1 MTFELVEQSG
11 KISSLFSIT
20 SRDYV
25 ETLQNLNYED
35 SPKQYQ
41 LNIIA
46 TEVETGLKSTAEVIR
61 HSKLCIVILLNHVIL
76 LRLIHYAQHY
86 RKINEHK
93 STYMYCISKNGD
105 ALFSKLLS
113 LQCDTNQIN

>member
-1 MTFELVEQSG
+1 MSFELVEQSG

-61 HSKLCIVILLNHVIL
+61 HGHLLCSSQITVMTLSFRTDRSGQTVHTQI
-76 LRLIHYAQHY
+76 
-86 RKINEHK
+86 
-93 STYMYCISKNGD
+93 
-105 ALFSKLLS
+105 KLLLEEQS
-113 LQCDTNQIN
+113 DQGLHYLLFHLHLFDEIP

>member
-20 SRDYV
+20 SKDYV

-61 HSKLCIVILLNHVIL
+61 QNKFFLRVGHNHKTRWPWGYLFCWVDQWLYVESGSSPALLWCAGFQTV
-76 LRLIHYAQHY
+76 RP
-86 RKINEHK
+86 
-93 STYMYCISKNGD
+93 
-105 ALFSKLLS
+105 
-113 LQCDTNQIN
+113 

>member
-1 MTFELVEQSG
+1 MVRAKCFQDMLRNRVTFELVEQSG

-25 ETLQNLNYED
+25 ETLQNLDYED

-46 TEVETGLKSTAEVIR
+46 TEVETGLKSTAEVIG
-61 HSKLCIVILLNHVIL
+61 H
-76 LRLIHYAQHY
+76 
-86 RKINEHK
+86 
-93 STYMYCISKNGD
+93 
-105 ALFSKLLS
+105 LS
-113 LQCDTNQIN
+113 